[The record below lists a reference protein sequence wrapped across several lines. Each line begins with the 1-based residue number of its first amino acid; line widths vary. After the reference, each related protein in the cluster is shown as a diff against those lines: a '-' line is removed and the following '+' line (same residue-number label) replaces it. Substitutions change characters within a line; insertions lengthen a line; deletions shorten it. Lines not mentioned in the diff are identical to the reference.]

1 MADNFKRNLA
11 DEAKYLQ
18 MQQDINE
25 SFKEQVTSF
34 KGYAEYQNRI
44 NKNWGDI
51 KIIQAQ
57 ILELEKDTTVEGQK
71 KLASLKKEQ
80 QLLIET
86 NKQLAKQGSLIK
98 SAANIL
104 DKNFLGV
111 LGNILSKW
119 FDFDEAVR
127 KTGVN
132 MGLSGSR
139 MNMMQSNMIA
149 ARNVAAEW
157 GFEAKDL
164 AEAQGAYSDEVGR
177 SVILSGEAL
186 KTMSMI
192 GAKTGLGVAGV
203 AAMSGE
209 MEAFGFG
216 AEKSVALIAE
226 MSSEAEAIGAN
237 SSKVLKSFQSN
248 LGLMNKLN
256 FNKGVKGMMAMA
268 AYSEKYK
275 IDMNS
280 VASVADKVFRPEGAI
295 EAAAQL
301 QVLGGSLA
309 ALGDPFQLM
318 YKARNS
324 PEELA
329 KSLTK
334 AASASA
340 TFDKATGEWK
350 VNANELDR
358 LKEAAAALGMDYA
371 ELAKTAKQTAKID
384 AFEGM
389 LKGKGLDPK
398 TVDMITGMA
407 NADGTI
413 QIGVNPDTG
422 LPLTKKLS
430 ELSKDEAIN
439 LAKKRDLDDKT
450 QKDAISMRQE
460 WAAVIDQLTMAF
472 WPLLQ
477 TIQNRLKPA
486 ADGLTSGFTKFLD
499 TTKMLLPIIKWFAIG
514 VGTLFLVMKAIQA
527 INFVKNMIGFF
538 GPGKNFKQGYEMGKG
553 FNAATGKGGDFSKKQ
568 MKWLSKKESSGLST
582 QSESPSTPSTKG
594 GGAGDVTKG
603 INATDMIKG
612 AVAILIL
619 SAALFVFAKALQEM
633 DKVSNKGEVILMTAA
648 GLAILGTAAWALSKV
663 EKDMIKG
670 AVAIAILGA
679 AMIPLAYGLQMMKDV
694 GLDSILVMAA
704 GLGVLTLAVFALG
717 ALGETGIGEIGV
729 LLLLGL
735 SVAAMALG
743 YAFKLVAEGVS
754 TILGSLTQLFTVISG
769 PQLIEASLGMGFLA
783 ISIGLLSASL
793 IALAFSSLLALPGLL
808 ILGGVTSMLTQ
819 TASALAS
826 TGGAEGITKTINAIN
841 SVDENKLQAL
851 KDLSVWM
858 ALLGSTTTIKFD
870 ESLHIDGSIQIAGK
884 SGGKSD
890 TDWVSDPIFVSKLKQ
905 LIAESTEKDKNGG
918 KGR

>member
-1 MADNFKRNLA
+1 MADNFKRNLT

-111 LGNILSKW
+111 LGNILTKW

-132 MGLSGSR
+132 MGLSGSK

-192 GAKTGLGVAGV
+192 GAKTGLGVVGV

-358 LKEAAAALGMDYA
+358 LKEAAAALGMDYS
-371 ELAKTAKQTAKID
+371 ELAKTAKQTAKIN

-477 TIQNRLKPA
+477 SIQNWLKPA

-679 AMIPLAYGLQMMKDV
+679 SMIPLAYGLQMMKDV

>member
-1 MADNFKRNLA
+1 MEDNFKRNLA

-25 SFKEQVTSF
+25 TFKEQVTSF

-57 ILELEKDTTVEGQK
+57 ILELAEDTTEEGKK

-111 LGNILSKW
+111 LGNILTKW

-132 MGLSGSR
+132 MGLSGSK

-177 SVILSGEAL
+177 SVILSGEVL

-192 GAKTGLGVAGV
+192 GAKTGLGVEGV

-371 ELAKTAKQTAKID
+371 ELAKTAKQTAKIN

-477 TIQNRLKPA
+477 SIQNWLKPA
-486 ADGLTSGFTKFLD
+486 ADNLTSGFTKFLD

-619 SAALFVFAKALQEM
+619 SAALFVFAKSLQEM

-663 EKDMIKG
+663 EKDMIEG

-679 AMIPLAYGLQMMKDV
+679 SMIPLAYGLQMMKDV